1 MYIPTELMTA
11 SEHRSAASAKRRLG
25 AQSLSEK
32 ELNALKELEGKAQE
46 GGFKP
51 RDDDDEN
58 AEEEEE
64 EEEMID
70 DYLNNPNDSPDD
82 DGDDGGGDDGV
93 ID

>member
-1 MYIPTELMTA
+1 MTA
-11 SEHRSAASAKRRLG
+11 SEHRSAASAKRRG
-25 AQSLSEK
+25 TRSLSEK
-32 ELNALKELEGKAQE
+32 ELNALKEMEGKAQD

-58 AEEEEE
+58 DEEEEE

-82 DGDDGGGDDGV
+82 DGDDGGDDAV